1 MSIEK
6 KLQEFETV
14 MCPKCQT
21 FEMELHSNLWY
32 CSNCG
37 HNVRQNETINKKKYI
52 SKNKLKKYILN
63 QTDEC
68 ISQKIIAVYLK
79 KEGYSNEIFN
89 NYNLIGELLMDLKI
103 NPNYTTHKL
112 FNLKNIIN

>member
-1 MSIEK
+1 MSIERQ
-6 KLQEFETV
+6 LQELETIL
-14 MCPKCQT
+14 CSKCKIT
-21 FEMELHSNLWY
+21 EMESYSNSWY

-37 HNVRQNETINKKKYI
+37 YNMRHDEIINKKKHI

-63 QTDEC
+63 QLDEN

-79 KEGYSNEIFN
+79 KEGYGNEIFN
-89 NYNLIGELLMDLKI
+89 NHNLIGELLMDLKI
-103 NPNYTTHKL
+103 NPNHKTHKL

>member
-1 MSIEK
+1 MSIERQ
-6 KLQEFETV
+6 LQEFETII
-14 MCPKCQT
+14 CTKCKT
-21 FEMELHSNLWY
+21 SEMELYSNLWY

-37 HNVRQNETINKKKYI
+37 YNESKNEIINKKKYI

-63 QTDEC
+63 QIDEN

-79 KEGYSNEIFN
+79 KEGYGNEIFN
-89 NYNLIGELLMDLKI
+89 NHSLIGQLLMDLKI
-103 NPNYTTHKL
+103 NTNCKTHKL

>member
-1 MSIEK
+1 MSIEI
-6 KLQEFETV
+6 KLQEFETI
-14 MCPKCQT
+14 MCSKCKI
-21 FEMELHSNLWY
+21 FEMELYSNLWC

-37 HNVRQNETINKKKYI
+37 YNINKNEMINKKKYI

-63 QTDEC
+63 QIDEN

-79 KEGYSNEIFN
+79 KEGYNNEIFN
-89 NYNLIGELLMDLKI
+89 NHSLIGELLMDLKI
-103 NPNYTTHKL
+103 NPNHNTHKL

>member
-1 MSIEK
+1 MSIER
-6 KLQEFETV
+6 KLQEFETL

-21 FEMELHSNLWY
+21 SEMDLYSNLWC

-37 HNVRQNETINKKKYI
+37 YNVSQHKMINKKKYI

-63 QTDEC
+63 QMDEN

-89 NYNLIGELLMDLKI
+89 NHSLIGELLMDLKM
-103 NPNYTTHKL
+103 NLNHKTHKL